1 MLNISTITTPF
12 IFNITVNC
20 YLVKLD
26 DGFILIDTAKAGKRR
41 VIEDALREAGCQPGN
56 LKLIILTHGDFDHC
70 GNAAY
75 LRDTFHAQ
83 IAMHG
88 DDLGMV
94 EQGNM
99 FWNRK
104 QPNRLVKMLMGLIF
118 RLSEGDRFKPDFTV
132 REGDDFT
139 AFGFDA
145 RVVELAGHSSGSIGL
160 LARNG
165 ELFCGD
171 LLGNTKEPELWT
183 IMDDPQTAAVSVEK
197 LRNLPVDQVY
207 PGHGQPFPMQV
218 FWDRYGSSKST
229 NESLRVYNESRL

>member
-1 MLNISTITTPF
+1 MLNIRTITTPF

-41 VIEDALREAGCQPGN
+41 VIEDALREAGCQPGD

-83 IAMHG
+83 IAMHE

-104 QPNRLVKMLMGLIF
+104 QPNPLVKMLMGLIF
-118 RLSEGDRFKPDFTV
+118 RLSEADRFKPDITV
-132 REGDDFT
+132 QDGDDFID
-139 AFGFDA
+139 FGFDA
-145 RVVELAGHSSGSIGL
+145 RVVELPGHSSGSIGVL
-160 LARNG
+160 TRNG

-171 LLGNTKEPELWT
+171 LLGNTKQPELWT
-183 IMDDPQTAAVSVEK
+183 IKDDPQTAATSIEN
-197 LRNLPVDQVY
+197 LRNLPVYQVY
-207 PGHGQPFPMQV
+207 PGHGQSFPMHA
-218 FWDRYGSSKST
+218 FWNRYDPLQDNTEVQPVVKQA
-229 NESLRVYNESRL
+229 